1 MRPRRHGAPLGGP
14 STSPLDAMNNPVA
27 LRELIAETS
36 TGERLKV
43 VVRID
48 SPQLQPDS
56 SWRCPASV
64 DGLPDRPLDAHGGD
78 SLQALLLAIKN
89 VRGSLER
96 FVKHGGKLYWP
107 GDEQEGPIS
116 VAELFSDGV

>member
-1 MRPRRHGAPLGGP
+1 GP

-36 TGERLKV
+36 AGTRRKV

-48 SPQLQPDS
+48 TPQLQPDT
-56 SWRCPASV
+56 SWRCRASV
-64 DGLPDRPLDAHGGD
+64 EGLPDRPLDADGTD

-89 VRGSLER
+89 VRGSLDR
-96 FVKHGGKLYWP
+96 FVEHGGKLYWP
-107 GDEQEGPIS
+107 GNEQDGPMS
-116 VAELFSDGV
+116 VAELFSDGI